1 MDSGLEALWRGIDD
15 RHTLHDMPSAAPA
28 REAIKALYLETDR
41 MIDLLVRRFS
51 DATVVAFSM
60 HGMGPNRADL
70 AGMLLLPEFLYRRA
84 FGRKYLHPRSEWRQ
98 SSGKDIGPYRQWS
111 TAILSNMGSLPQQGI
126 IPQIGRTLRLWPK
139 PLSAERVADARG
151 ADLSLDWMPAARYAP
166 YWPRMDSFALP
177 AFYNGQIRVNLKGR
191 ESQGRVDPKNYAATL
206 AALEDDLSRLTDGP
220 GGKPAIAGFI
230 RPVAEA
236 PLAAD
241 PTQCD
246 LAVTWAM
253 EQSSIWHPDLHEIGP
268 VPYRR
273 TGGHTGGYGFAVI
286 AGEGIAP
293 GLGGVRSSFDVAPT
307 LLHLLRETSSTISGQ
322 SLL

>member
-1 MDSGLEALWRGIDD
+1 
-15 RHTLHDMPSAAPA
+15 
-28 REAIKALYLETDR
+28 
-41 MIDLLVRRFS
+41 MIDRLVRRFS

-70 AGMLLLPEFLYRRA
+70 ASMVLLPEFLYRRA
-84 FGRKYLHPRSEWRQ
+84 FGRRHLHPRSEWRQ
-98 SSGKDIGPYRQWS
+98 SSGRDIGPYQQWS
-111 TAILSNMGSLPQQGI
+111 AAILSNMGSHPQQGI
-126 IPQIGRTLRLWPK
+126 IPQIGRALHLWPK
-139 PLSAERVADARG
+139 PLSAEKVAASRG
-151 ADLSLDWMPAARYAP
+151 ADLSLNWMPAARYAP
-166 YWPRMDSFALP
+166 YWPKMDSFALP

-191 ESQGRVDPKNYAATL
+191 ESQGRVDSKHYSATL
-206 AALEDDLSRLTDGP
+206 DALENDLSRLTDGP
-220 GGKPAIAGFI
+220 GGKPAIAGFT

-236 PLAAD
+236 PLTAG

-246 LAVTWAM
+246 LAIAWATGA
-253 EQSSIWHPDLHEIGP
+253 SSIWHPDLHEIGP

-307 LLHLLRETSSTISGQ
+307 LLHLLREASTTISGQ